1 MLVVLAMEGRPPMV
15 ETVGLTIVLEV
26 AVEVLAA
33 APTGMAAGTGA
44 IGAATACGA
53 EGGILGGGP
62 PEVVTA
68 TLPPSVA
75 AKLGGTT
82 GPWGLL
88 GGI

>member
-1 MLVVLAMEGRPPMV
+1 MV

-33 APTGMAAGTGA
+33 APTGVAAGAGA

-68 TLPPSVA
+68 TLTSA

>member
-33 APTGMAAGTGA
+33 APTGVAAGTGA

-68 TLPPSVA
+68 TLPSA